1 MFEKQK
7 SYTDL
12 LGKTNRI
19 VEGTVIKGDII
30 SHADL
35 RLDGKLTGNLIADGR
50 IVIGPAGSVTGDIK
64 CKTADIEGRFDGR
77 IEVDELLS
85 IKAKANITGE
95 VIAGKLAVEP
105 GAVFTASCTMRNAT
119 KQTIPTVNERQQQA
133 G

>member
-19 VEGTVIKGDII
+19 VEGTVIKGDITT
-30 SHADL
+30 HADL

-50 IVIGPAGSVTGDIK
+50 IVIGPAGGVTGDIK
-64 CKTADIEGRFDGR
+64 CKTADIEGFFNGR
-77 IEVDELLS
+77 IEVEELLS
-85 IKAKANITGE
+85 IKAKAHITGE
-95 VIAGKLAVEP
+95 VVAGKLAVEP
-105 GAVFTASCTMRNAT
+105 GAVFTATCTMRNTT
-119 KQTIPTVNERQQQA
+119 KPIPLQINERQQQ